1 MIARL
6 RSSTARLRSS
16 LARSGS
22 SSARRL
28 TFRDRPPVLRAW
40 LGAALLLLGG
50 GSPAVRAEL
59 KVGVSDW
66 TGWVAWYV
74 AQSEGYFK
82 RYGADVKL
90 VWFANYSD
98 SIAALSTGQLDANSQ
113 TWSDTLGPLA
123 KRLPLKVVLVNDN
136 SAGNDALM
144 VGAGIRT
151 FADLKGHTVALE
163 QYSVSHFVL
172 YTALAR
178 NGLTPRDVNVVN
190 LSAGD
195 AAAAF
200 MSGRVDAAV
209 VWNPWISLIEKSGRG
224 RPLFTSR
231 QMPGLIPDL
240 LVAQESAIRAKR
252 SDLVGMI
259 EAWFDT
265 VAFIH
270 SHPDQAVRI
279 MAKVVGMDSSQ
290 YEVFLSGTRFF
301 DAAANREAFD
311 PRDSASLVAV
321 EPAIASFLLA
331 NRLIEGRPDV
341 ATGIDRSLLDQ
352 ALATPAR
359 AASK

>member
-1 MIARL
+1 MIAHRT
-6 RSSTARLRSS
+6 SAIARRIAAAARG
-16 LARSGS
+16 LARCTPLS
-22 SSARRL
+22 
-28 TFRDRPPVLRAW
+28 V
-40 LGAALLLLGG
+40 ALLLGTG
-50 GSPAVRAEL
+50 AHTAHGEVR
-59 KVGVSDW
+59 VGVSDW

-74 AQSEGYFK
+74 AQTEGYFK

-98 SIAALSTGQLDANSQ
+98 SISALSTGQLDANSQ

-123 KRLPLKVVLVNDN
+123 KGLPLKVVLVNDN
-136 SAGNDALM
+136 SAGNDAVM
-144 VGAGIRT
+144 VGPDIRS
-151 FADLKGHTVALE
+151 FAELKGHTVALE

-178 NGLTPRDVNVVN
+178 NGLAPRDVNVVN

-240 LVAQESAIRAKR
+240 LVAQEQAIRTKR
-252 SDLVGMI
+252 ADLVGMI
-259 EAWFDT
+259 RAWFDT
-265 VAFIH
+265 VAFIR

-279 MAKVVGMDSSQ
+279 MAKIVGMDAGQ
-290 YEVFLSGTRFF
+290 YQVFLPGTRFF
-301 DAAANREAFD
+301 DAGANRAAFD
-311 PRDSASLVAV
+311 PGDRESLVAV

-331 NRLIEGRPDV
+331 NKLIDGSPN
-341 ATGIDRSLLDQ
+341 AASGIDRSLIDQ
-352 ALATPAR
+352 ALASSPA
-359 AASK
+359 ATAPLAQGSKR